1 MMRATELSVLNNIC
15 ATPESFQLLVSFC
28 QTGAKPTANS
38 KYTIMQQEAWVKELL
53 GYRVLDVM
61 AQVYGKGVEEGMKDK
76 SLTPLNPKLVSRG
89 RNSRCLSQS
98 TDMYFSEPTT
108 SR

>member
-1 MMRATELSVLNNIC
+1 MELSVLNNIR

-53 GYRVLDVM
+53 GYQVLDVM
-61 AQVYGKGVEEGMKDK
+61 AQVYGKGVEEGTKDK

-89 RNSRCLSQS
+89 RNCRCLSQS